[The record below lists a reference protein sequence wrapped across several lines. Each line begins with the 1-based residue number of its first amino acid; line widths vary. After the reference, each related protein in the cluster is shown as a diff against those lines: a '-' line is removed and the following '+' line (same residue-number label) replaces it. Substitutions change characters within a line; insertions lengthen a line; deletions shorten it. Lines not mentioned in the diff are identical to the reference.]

1 MRSYRLFGCSKKFVY
16 PEIWRIPC
24 DFFFQLS
31 HHLLSLFVIYTDPV
45 CTDMISSA
53 HRGQPGSLAPSSSS
67 SKRRGKPRTVTAS
80 VDRGVGR
87 LGSSDERRDI
97 AKSVTDLGSFGAQ
110 VPCTTKADDQRPRRK
125 RAIFALTIL
134 YIGILICQ
142 MPTHKSK
149 TTTPGQVRAVDLVKY
164 ELDFVKRAYY
174 DKVIITT
181 FDASQSQGS
190 FIDFGNGGSQDTC
203 SSGTTGLAGG
213 LSDTDSSTQ
222 EQEQDVSSIQDV
234 MEKYHNKVDSG
245 GKLSGLCG
253 EMGELYGPNARPMVN
268 ASESVM
274 WLVEEIQ
281 KICSKYF

>member
-1 MRSYRLFGCSKKFVY
+1 MAATSAVPKNFVYPEIWGIPRDFFFHLLSNLLPLLSLSLFTSRIRQAIRVRSYRLFGCSKNFVY

-164 ELDFVKRAYY
+164 EQGIVPNFVKLAYY
-174 DKVIITT
+174 D
-181 FDASQSQGS
+181 
-190 FIDFGNGGSQDTC
+190 
-203 SSGTTGLAGG
+203 
-213 LSDTDSSTQ
+213 
-222 EQEQDVSSIQDV
+222 
-234 MEKYHNKVDSG
+234 
-245 GKLSGLCG
+245 
-253 EMGELYGPNARPMVN
+253 
-268 ASESVM
+268 
-274 WLVEEIQ
+274 
-281 KICSKYF
+281 